1 MTSRQKLGSSAGR
14 VVPPPS
20 LGHGALSALLQQ
32 ALLSI
37 NSRQWSSIRQVVPS
51 SWITQDVAW
60 PDVAGRRVAGS
71 LSGVYGSQ
79 NHSGRGGWLFSSPY
93 SHKGCTLQQT
103 VLGLMVVFSN
113 SSLLECL
120 SKGAPSR
127 GEGNVGETAGS
138 NCCVH
143 FSGPWLAEK
152 GVGAASRL
160 LQPKAG
166 VVAALSQ
173 P

>member
-1 MTSRQKLGSSAGR
+1 MTSRQKPGSPAGR

-20 LGHGALSALLQQ
+20 LGHGALSALLQR

-37 NSRQWSSIRQVVPS
+37 NSRQWSSVEQVVPS
-51 SWITQDVAW
+51 SWVTQDFAW

-79 NHSGRGGWLFSSPY
+79 NHSRGGGWLFSSPF

-103 VLGLMVVFSN
+103 VLGLMVVSSN
-113 SSLLECL
+113 GSLLECL
-120 SKGAPSR
+120 SKGAPFR
-127 GEGNVGETAGS
+127 GEGNVGEAAGS
-138 NCCVH
+138 NCCVRS
-143 FSGPWLAEK
+143 SGPWLAGK
-152 GVGAASRL
+152 RVGAASRL